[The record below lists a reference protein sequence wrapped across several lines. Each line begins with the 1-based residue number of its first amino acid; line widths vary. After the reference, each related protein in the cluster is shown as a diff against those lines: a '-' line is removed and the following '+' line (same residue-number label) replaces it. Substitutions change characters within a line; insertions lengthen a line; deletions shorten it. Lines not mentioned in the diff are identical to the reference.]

1 MSDYTPTLFTFYAM
15 PPRTYLSGRQ
25 AQSNQGRANLCA
37 FAPLREI
44 GLVALLFLISI
55 TGFSQSTK
63 CRARLCAFAPLREI
77 GLIALLFLTSITGF
91 SQSTNASLNEDYYH
105 WLTRYEIKAGHIAPE
120 WFTAV
125 RPAKRDALVA
135 FVDSLHQKDN
145 AFTSQADKFNHDYF
159 RNDNWEW
166 SRAETNVSAKPVLK
180 KLYKKKS
187 DLAFVDVPDFDLHV
201 NPVLYVGFGKDSRT
215 NELATINTRGVEIRG
230 MIDKKIGFY
239 TYLTDN
245 QMILPE
251 YARDG
256 ISVYPVVPHEGFWK
270 DYKTKGVDFFQ
281 ARAYIDFNISR
292 HIYFQFGHDRTFIGN
307 GYRSLIFSDYSPPN
321 LFLRANAKVWKINYL
336 FQLNRLTGNER
347 GSVGGSSGGQ
357 RYPEKFMAFHH
368 ASVNIG
374 KKFNLGFFESIVFT
388 PKDSL
393 NNGAFDLSYLNP
405 VIFYRAIEQQ
415 FGSSDNALLGLDFK
429 WNAIKKVSLYGQV
442 VLDEFVLSELR
453 SGKGWWGN
461 KYALQ
466 GGLKYIDVAGIS
478 NLDLQLE
485 YNTARPYTYSHNT
498 TSSYSNYSQALAHPL
513 GANFSEVV
521 AIVRYQPIPKLNITG
536 KAILMKTG
544 RDEVNQNFGG
554 DILKNNTTRISDFG
568 NSVGQGNKNTITF
581 IDLTA
586 SYMLKHN
593 LFIEAKQIMR
603 KSESDLP
610 FYNNNTSFTSL
621 AIRWNIPARTYE
633 F

>member
-1 MSDYTPTLFTFYAM
+1 MKTSFLLILLLAI
-15 PPRTYLSGRQ
+15 
-25 AQSNQGRANLCA
+25 QGL
-37 FAPLREI
+37 
-44 GLVALLFLISI
+44 GLA
-55 TGFSQSTK
+55 
-63 CRARLCAFAPLREI
+63 
-77 GLIALLFLTSITGF
+77 
-91 SQSTNASLNEDYYH
+91 QSTNASLNEDYYH
-105 WLTRYEIKAGHIAPE
+105 WLTRYEIKAGRVAPD

-125 RPAKRDALVA
+125 RPVKRSALVA
-135 FVDSLHQKDN
+135 FVDSLNTKDN
-145 AFTSQADKFNHDYF
+145 VFTSKSDKFNYDYF

-166 SRAETNVSAKPVLK
+166 SRTETNTSAKPVLK

-215 NELATINTRGVEIRG
+215 NELGTINTRGVEMRG

-239 TYLTDN
+239 MYLTDN
-245 QMILPE
+245 QMILPS
-251 YARDG
+251 YARDEFFR
-256 ISVYPVVPHEGFWK
+256 YNVVPHEGFFK
-270 DYKTKGVDFFQ
+270 SFKSTGVDFFQ
-281 ARAYIDFNISR
+281 ARAYIDFNITK

-307 GYRSLIFSDYSPPN
+307 GHRSLIFSDYSPPN
-321 LFLRANAKVWKINYL
+321 LFLRANAKIWKINYL
-336 FQLNRLTGNER
+336 FQLNRLTGNE
-347 GSVGGSSGGQ
+347 SVGGSLAGK
-357 RYPEKFMAFHH
+357 RYPEKYMAFHH
-368 ASVNIG
+368 ASINIG
-374 KKFNLGFFESIVFT
+374 KKFNLGFFESVVFT
-388 PKDSL
+388 PDDPL
-393 NNGAFDLSYLNP
+393 NGGKFEIGYLNP

-429 WNAIKKVSLYGQV
+429 WNAIKGISFYGQA
-442 VLDEFVLSELR
+442 VLDEFVFSEFR
-453 SGKGWWGN
+453 SGNGWWGN

-485 YNTARPYTYSHNT
+485 YNVARPYTYSHNT
-498 TSSYSNYSQALAHPL
+498 TSSYSNYSQSLAHPL
-513 GANFSEVV
+513 GANFSEIV
-521 AIVRYQPIPKLNITG
+521 AIVRYQPILKLNLIC
-536 KAILMKTG
+536 KALLMKTG
-544 RDEVNQNFGG
+544 RDSGNQNYGG
-554 DILKNNTTRISDFG
+554 DILKNNTNRTISDYGNTIAQG
-568 NSVGQGNKNTITF
+568 NSNTITF

-610 FYNNNTSFTSL
+610 FYNNNTSLTSL